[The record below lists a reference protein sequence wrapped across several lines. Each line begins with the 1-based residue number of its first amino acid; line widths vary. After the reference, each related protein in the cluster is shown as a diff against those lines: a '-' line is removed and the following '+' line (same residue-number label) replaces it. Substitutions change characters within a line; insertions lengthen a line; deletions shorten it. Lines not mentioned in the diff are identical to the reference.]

1 MRKAL
6 LQIHLCVLLW
16 GLTAILGK
24 LITLQAVSLVWWR
37 MLIVVAAVALIPRFW
52 RGIALLPRAM
62 FGVYAAIGCIVAL
75 HWVTF
80 YGAIKLANASVAVS
94 CLGLGPVVTSVIE
107 PAVTGRRF
115 DVRELW
121 LGVATLP
128 GVALVVG
135 GTPASMQTGYSR
147 GRDLGGV
154 DVAVRLAEQALRAPR
169 RPAGRDGP
177 RAGRGTRD
185 ADDLI
190 ALARADWAT
199 IGAPDQRDVALLAA
213 LALGCTFLPFS
224 LSLVAL
230 RELSVFGAA
239 RAEPRAGV
247 RDPVRNMLLGEQH
260 ELTPGFYAGVAI
272 ILGAAVAH
280 PARRASAAPRQAV
293 GSRAQRWAR
302 PRAPVASQTRPVP

>member
-1 MRKAL
+1 VRKAL

-52 RGIALLPRAM
+52 RGIVLLPRAM
-62 FGVYAAIGCIVAL
+62 VGVYAAIGCIVAL

-121 LGVATLP
+121 LGLATLP

-135 GTPASMQTGYSR
+135 GTPASMQTGILVGAISAALMSLFGSLNKRYVHR
-147 GRDLGGV
+147 ADPLVVTGLELG
-154 DVAVRLAEQALRAPR
+154 
-169 RPAGRDGP
+169 AG
-177 RAGRGTRD
+177 
-185 ADDLI
+185 LVMLSIFI

-199 IGAPDQRDVALLAA
+199 IGAPDQRDAELLAA
-213 LALGCTFLPFS
+213 LALGCTLLPFS

-230 RELSVFGAA
+230 RELSAYSA
-239 RAEPRAGV
+239 QLALNLEPVYAILFATL
-247 RDPVRNMLLGEQH
+247 LLGEQH
-260 ELTPGFYAGVAI
+260 ELTLSFYAGVAI
-272 ILGAAVAH
+272 ILGAAIAH
-280 PARRASAAPRQAV
+280 PLLVARVRSAGP
-293 GSRAQRWAR
+293 
-302 PRAPVASQTRPVP
+302 

>member
-1 MRKAL
+1 VRKAL

-52 RGIALLPRAM
+52 RGIVLLPRAM
-62 FGVYAAIGCIVAL
+62 VGVYAAIGCIVAL

-121 LGVATLP
+121 LGLATLP

-135 GTPASMQTGYSR
+135 GTPASMQTGILVGAISAALMSLFGSLNKRYVHR
-147 GRDLGGV
+147 ADPLVVTGLELG
-154 DVAVRLAEQALRAPR
+154 
-169 RPAGRDGP
+169 AGLVML
-177 RAGRGTRD
+177 TIF
-185 ADDLI
+185 I

-199 IGAPDQRDVALLAA
+199 IRAPDQRDAALLAA
-213 LALGCTFLPFS
+213 LALGCTLLPFS

-230 RELSVFGAA
+230 RELSAYSA
-239 RAEPRAGV
+239 QLALNLEPVYAILFATL
-247 RDPVRNMLLGEQH
+247 LLGEQH
-260 ELTPGFYAGVAI
+260 ELTLSFYAGVAI
-272 ILGAAVAH
+272 ILGAAIAH
-280 PARRASAAPRQAV
+280 PLLVARVRSAGP
-293 GSRAQRWAR
+293 
-302 PRAPVASQTRPVP
+302 

>member
-1 MRKAL
+1 VRKAL

-24 LITLQAVSLVWWR
+24 LITLQAVALVWWR

-52 RGIALLPRAM
+52 RGIALLPRGM

-135 GTPASMQTGYSR
+135 GTPASMQTGILVGAISAALMSLFGSLNKRYVHR
-147 GRDLGGV
+147 ADPLVVTGLELG
-154 DVAVRLAEQALRAPR
+154 
-169 RPAGRDGP
+169 AGLVML
-177 RAGRGTRD
+177 TIF
-185 ADDLI
+185 I

-199 IGAPDQRDVALLAA
+199 IRAPDQRDAALLAA
-213 LALGCTFLPFS
+213 LALGCTLLPFS

-230 RELSVFGAA
+230 RELSAYSA
-239 RAEPRAGV
+239 QLALNLEPVYAILFATL
-247 RDPVRNMLLGEQH
+247 LLGEQH
-260 ELTPGFYAGVAI
+260 ELTVSFYAGVAI
-272 ILGAAVAH
+272 ILGAAIAH
-280 PARRASAAPRQAV
+280 PLLVARVRSAGP
-293 GSRAQRWAR
+293 
-302 PRAPVASQTRPVP
+302 

>member
-52 RGIALLPRAM
+52 RGIVLLPRAM
-62 FGVYAAIGCIVAL
+62 VGVYAAIGCIVAL

-121 LGVATLP
+121 LGLATLP

-135 GTPASMQTGYSR
+135 GTPASMQTGILVGAISAALMSLFGSLNKRYVHR
-147 GRDLGGV
+147 ADPLVVTGLELG
-154 DVAVRLAEQALRAPR
+154 
-169 RPAGRDGP
+169 AGLVML
-177 RAGRGTRD
+177 TIF
-185 ADDLI
+185 I

-199 IGAPDQRDVALLAA
+199 IRAPDQRDAALLAA
-213 LALGCTFLPFS
+213 LALGCTLLPFS

-230 RELSVFGAA
+230 RELSAYSA
-239 RAEPRAGV
+239 QLALNLEPVYAILFATL
-247 RDPVRNMLLGEQH
+247 LLGEQH
-260 ELTPGFYAGVAI
+260 ELTLSFYAGVAI
-272 ILGAAVAH
+272 ILGAAIAH
-280 PARRASAAPRQAV
+280 PLLVARVRSAGQ
-293 GSRAQRWAR
+293 
-302 PRAPVASQTRPVP
+302 

>member
-1 MRKAL
+1 VRKAL

-52 RGIALLPRAM
+52 RGIVLLPRAM
-62 FGVYAAIGCIVAL
+62 VGVYAAIGCIVAL

-121 LGVATLP
+121 LGLATLP

-135 GTPASMQTGYSR
+135 GTPASMQTGILVGAISAALMSLFGSLNKRYVHR
-147 GRDLGGV
+147 ADPLVVTGLELG
-154 DVAVRLAEQALRAPR
+154 
-169 RPAGRDGP
+169 AGLVML
-177 RAGRGTRD
+177 TIF
-185 ADDLI
+185 I

-199 IGAPDQRDVALLAA
+199 IRAPDQRDAALLAA
-213 LALGCTFLPFS
+213 LALGCTLLPFS

-230 RELSVFGAA
+230 RELSAYSA
-239 RAEPRAGV
+239 QLALNLEPVYAILFATL
-247 RDPVRNMLLGEQH
+247 LLGEQH
-260 ELTPGFYAGVAI
+260 ELTLSFYAGVAI
-272 ILGAAVAH
+272 ILGAAIAH
-280 PARRASAAPRQAV
+280 PLLVARVRSAGQ
-293 GSRAQRWAR
+293 
-302 PRAPVASQTRPVP
+302 